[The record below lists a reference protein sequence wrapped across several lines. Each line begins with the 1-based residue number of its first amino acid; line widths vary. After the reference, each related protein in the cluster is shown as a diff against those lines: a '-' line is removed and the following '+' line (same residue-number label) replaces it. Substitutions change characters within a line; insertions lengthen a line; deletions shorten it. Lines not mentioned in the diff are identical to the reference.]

1 MISAIL
7 LSAGES
13 SRFGSPKALV
23 KLNSYTV
30 IEQILTSL
38 ISSQVDEVI
47 TVLGSQA
54 EQIKPFLLK
63 HKKVK
68 VVYNKDYNFG
78 QTSSFQVGLNS
89 LRDDSQ
95 GVFLL
100 PVDYPFVKSSTID
113 TLIEC
118 FRIERNGVYIPT
130 FENRK
135 GHPPLFPIQ
144 LRNEFLLLQHDQGVN
159 SVAQQHQDL
168 IRLVAVKDSGVIA
181 TFNTPQEF
189 DLISKKIGR

>member
-118 FRIERNGVYIPT
+118 FRIERNCVYIPT